1 MSSRLLIRGARQLIT
16 LRGGA
21 GPRRGEEM
29 SDLAIIENGAMVVED
44 GRIAAV
50 GPASRVEN
58 LSLARGARELNVQGR
73 VVMPGFVDCHT
84 HLLYGAPR
92 LDDFSMR
99 LAGMDY
105 EQIARSGGG
114 ILSTMQRVR
123 AMTLH
128 RLKAQAQRELYRM
141 AGCGT
146 TTVEAK
152 SGYAL
157 EAQGELRC
165 LRILQSLD
173 GDPISVC
180 PAFLGAH
187 AVPPE
192 YEGRADAWID
202 HLIEDL
208 LPAVAAKKL
217 ARFADVYCDRNAFSL
232 PQARRYLEAAQK
244 LGFELRIHAAQFQ
257 DLGAAALAAE
267 MGARSA
273 DHLEH
278 LSRASVPVLA
288 RSQTIAVLLPGS
300 VYFLGGSKYAPA
312 RALIE
317 AGAAVA
323 LATDYNPGT
332 SPVWN
337 MQMILSLACTQMRM
351 TSAEAITAATVN
363 GAHVLGIGS
372 RAGTL
377 EAGKQ
382 ADVLVLDASD
392 YREISYYVGANLV
405 ALTVKSGKILRCPAE
420 GERHG
425 KTSG

>member
-1 MSSRLLIRGARQLIT
+1 MSSRLLVRGARQLLT
-16 LRGGA
+16 LRGA
-21 GPRRGEEM
+21 SRPRRGAELSEL
-29 SDLAIIENGAMVVED
+29 SIIHNGAILVEGD
-44 GRIAAV
+44 RIAAV
-50 GPASRVEN
+50 GPTSRVEN
-58 LSLARGARELNVQGR
+58 LAQAKGAKEIDVHGR
-73 VVMPGFVDCHT
+73 VILPGFVDCHT

-99 LAGMDY
+99 IEGKDY
-105 EQIARSGGG
+105 EEIARSGGG
-114 ILSTMQRVR
+114 ILSTVRRVR
-123 AMTLH
+123 TMTIH
-128 RLKAQAQRELYRM
+128 RLREQAQREIQRM
-141 AGCGT
+141 AECGT

-152 SGYAL
+152 TGYAL
-157 EAQGELRC
+157 DSQGELRC

-173 GDPISVC
+173 DRPASVI
-180 PAFLGAH
+180 PTFLGAH

-192 YEGRADAWID
+192 FDGQADAWID
-202 HLIEDL
+202 YLIDEI

-232 PQARRYLEAAQK
+232 PQSRRYLEAARR
-244 LGFELRIHAAQFQ
+244 LGFELRVHAAQFQ
-257 DLGAAALAAE
+257 DLGAAALAVE

-278 LSRASVPVLA
+278 INRASLTVLA

-300 VYFLGGSKYAPA
+300 VFFLGSSRYAPA

-351 TSAEAITAATVN
+351 TPAEAVCAATVN
-363 GAHVLGIGS
+363 GAHVLGIAD
-372 RAGTL
+372 RVGTL

-382 ADVLVLDASD
+382 ADFIVLDASD
-392 YREISYYVGANLV
+392 YREIAYYFGANLV
-405 ALTVKSGKILRCPAE
+405 SLTVKRGKVSVPR
-420 GERHG
+420 ERESHA
-425 KTSG
+425 

>member
-1 MSSRLLIRGARQLIT
+1 MPARLLVRGARQLLT
-16 LRGGA
+16 LRGSAGA
-21 GPRRGEEM
+21 RRGK
-29 SDLAIIENGAMVVED
+29 DLNELSIIENGAMLVE
-44 GRIAAV
+44 GSRILAV

-58 LSLARGARELNVQGR
+58 LAQAKDAVELNVQGR

-92 LDDFSMR
+92 LEDFEMR
-99 LAGMDY
+99 LQGKNY
-105 EQIARSGGG
+105 EEIAQAGGG
-114 ILSTMQRVR
+114 ILSTVRRVR
-123 AMTLH
+123 TMPVS
-128 RLKAQAQRELYRM
+128 RLKAQAQRELQRM
-141 AGCGT
+141 AECGT

-152 SGYAL
+152 TGYAL
-157 EAQGELRC
+157 EEQGELRC
-165 LRILQSLD
+165 LRVLQSLD
-173 GDPISVC
+173 GDPIDVI
-180 PAFLGAH
+180 PTFLGAH

-192 YEGRADAWID
+192 YEGRSDAWID
-202 HLIEDL
+202 HLIEEV
-208 LPAVAAKKL
+208 LPVVAARKL
-217 ARFADVYCDRNAFSL
+217 ARFVDAYCDRNAFSL
-232 PQARRYLEAAQK
+232 PQARRYLETARR
-244 LGFELRIHAAQFQ
+244 LGLGVRIHAAQFE

-267 MGARSA
+267 MGAHSA

-278 LSRASVPVLA
+278 LNRSSIPLLA
-288 RSQTIAVLLPGS
+288 RSKTVAVLLPGS

-351 TSAEAITAATVN
+351 SPAEAIVAATVN
-363 GAHVLGIGS
+363 GAHALGIAGRTGS
-372 RAGTL
+372 L

-382 ADVLVLDASD
+382 ADFLVLDAAD
-392 YREISYYVGANLV
+392 YRETGYYFGVNLV
-405 ALTVKSGKILRCPAE
+405 ALTVKSGRILTRSAE
-420 GERHG
+420 IENHV

>member
-1 MSSRLLIRGARQLIT
+1 
-16 LRGGA
+16 
-21 GPRRGEEM
+21 M

-58 LSLARGARELNVQGR
+58 LSLAKGARELNVQGR

-92 LDDFSMR
+92 LEDFSMR
-99 LAGMDY
+99 LAGKDY

-114 ILSTMQRVR
+114 ILSTMHRVR
-123 AMTLH
+123 TMTLA
-128 RLKAQAQRELYRM
+128 RLKAQAQRELRRM
-141 AGCGT
+141 AECGT

-157 EAQGELRC
+157 EARGELRC
-165 LRILQSLD
+165 LRILKSLD
-173 GDPISVC
+173 GDPIGVC
-180 PAFLGAH
+180 PTFLGAH

-192 YEGRADAWID
+192 CEGRPDAWID
-202 HLIEDL
+202 HLIENV

-217 ARFADVYCDRNAFSL
+217 AWFVDVYCDRNAFSL
-232 PQARRYLEAAQK
+232 PQARRYLGAAQRF
-244 LGFELRIHAAQFQ
+244 GFGLRIHAAQFE
-257 DLGAAALAAE
+257 DLGAAALAVE

-278 LSRASVPVLA
+278 LNRASIPMLG
-288 RSQTIAVLLPGS
+288 RSQTTAVLLPGS
-300 VYFLGGSKYAPA
+300 VFFLGGLKYAPA

-323 LATDYNPGT
+323 LASDYNPGT

-351 TSAEAITAATVN
+351 TSAEAVTAATVN
-363 GAHVLGIGS
+363 GAHVLGIAN

-382 ADVLVLDASD
+382 ADFLVLDASD
-392 YREISYYVGANLV
+392 YREICYYFGANLV
-405 ALTVKSGKILRCPAE
+405 ALTVKSGKILRRAAE
-420 GERHG
+420 GESHG

>member
-1 MSSRLLIRGARQLIT
+1 MN
-16 LRGGA
+16 
-21 GPRRGEEM
+21 
-29 SDLAIIENGAMVVED
+29 DLAIIENGAMVVED
-44 GRIAAV
+44 DRIAAV

-58 LSLARGARELNVQGR
+58 LSLAKGARELNVQGR

-92 LDDFSMR
+92 LEDFTMR

-114 ILSTMQRVR
+114 IVSTMHRVR

-128 RLKAQAQRELYRM
+128 RLKAQAQRELQRM
-141 AGCGT
+141 AECGT

-157 EAQGELRC
+157 EAQGEMRC
-165 LRILQSLD
+165 LRILQSLN
-173 GDPISVC
+173 GDPIDVY
-180 PAFLGAH
+180 PTFLGAH

-192 YEGRADAWID
+192 YEGRPDAWID
-202 HLIEDL
+202 HLVEEV

-244 LGFELRIHAAQFQ
+244 LGFGLRIHAAQFQ

-278 LSRASVPVLA
+278 LNRASIPMLG
-288 RSQTIAVLLPGS
+288 RSQTVAVLLPGS
-300 VYFLGGSKYAPA
+300 VLFLGGSRYAPA

-351 TSAEAITAATVN
+351 TPAEAITAATVN
-363 GAHVLGIGS
+363 GAHVLGVGG

-382 ADVLVLDASD
+382 ADFLVLDASD
-392 YREISYYVGANLV
+392 YREISYYFGGNLV
-405 ALTVKSGKILRCPAE
+405 AMTVKAGKILRRPAE
-420 GERHG
+420 GKSHG